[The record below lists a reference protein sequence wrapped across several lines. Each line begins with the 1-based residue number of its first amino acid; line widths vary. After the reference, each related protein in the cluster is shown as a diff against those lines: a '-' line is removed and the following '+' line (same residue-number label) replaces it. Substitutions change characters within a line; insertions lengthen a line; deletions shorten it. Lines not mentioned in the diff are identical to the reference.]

1 VSVTSSDDKS
11 IKLTLKDNLDDEIY
25 NYPLSLRTE
34 MPAGWTKPTVTQNG
48 KAVKDTVV
56 TVNSKSYIMFQAVP
70 DAGEIVL
77 SDNAT
82 SIKEQSKI
90 FKAGKMVLIDN
101 NILSVN
107 SHQFSG
113 SNIDVS
119 LLGLNGKVIAKYTL
133 SNSESS
139 VALPSKKL
147 GNETY
152 FVKVSD
158 GRKTYT
164 EKVTPQL

>member
-1 VSVTSSDDKS
+1 M
-11 IKLTLKDNLDDEIY
+11 LLIY
-25 NYPLSLRTE
+25 
-34 MPAGWTKPTVTQNG
+34 
-48 KAVKDTVV
+48 
-56 TVNSKSYIMFQAVP
+56 
-70 DAGEIVL
+70 
-77 SDNAT
+77 
-82 SIKEQSKI
+82 
-90 FKAGKMVLIDN
+90 N
-101 NILSVN
+101 NILSVY